1 MPVEIERKEA
11 GTGSVV
17 TLTWDNAEK
26 LNIVHSE
33 GIGALTLAI
42 SELEEDDSLRAIVRR
57 GKGTKAFI
65 GGADINEMAACDPEK
80 AEAFI
85 SRLHG
90 LMKAIRECRVPVI
103 AAIDGY
109 CLGAGMEIAASCD
122 IRISSDE
129 AKFGMPE
136 VKVGI
141 PSVIEA
147 ALLPRLIGWGK
158 ASYLVYT
165 GAIVDA
171 RTARDWGFVERL
183 VTSMSLPEIAAQTA
197 RAIAEAGPVAIRI
210 QKQLLKVWE
219 EEPLEAGIESGI
231 EAFAAAYETGE
242 PQAMMQAFLDAKKAK
257 KGAA

>member
-1 MPVEIERKEA
+1 MPVEAERREV

-17 TLTWDNAEK
+17 TLTWDNAAK
-26 LNIVHSE
+26 LNIVNSE
-33 GIGALTLAI
+33 AIGELTVAI
-42 SELEEDDSLRAIVRR
+42 SELEEDDSLRALVLR
-57 GKGTKAFI
+57 GAGKKAFI
-65 GGADINEMAACDPEK
+65 GGADINEMAACDAEK

-90 LMKAIRECRVPVI
+90 LMKAIRDCRVPVI

-109 CLGAGMEIAASCD
+109 CLGAGMEIAAACD
-122 IRISSDE
+122 IRISSDN

-165 GAIVDA
+165 GATIDA
-171 RTARDWGFVERL
+171 RTARDWGFVERM
-183 VTSMSLPEIAAQTA
+183 VTPESLFDSAAQIG
-197 RAIAEAGPVAIRI
+197 REIAEAGPAAIRI

-242 PQAMMQAFLDAKKAK
+242 PQAMMQAFLAAKK
-257 KGAA
+257 KGAG

>member
-1 MPVEIERKEA
+1 MPVEIDRIES
-11 GTGSVV
+11 GTGSVA
-17 TLTWDNAEK
+17 TLTWDNSAK
-26 LNIVHSE
+26 LNIVNSE
-33 GIGALTLAI
+33 AIGALTVALA
-42 SELEEDDSLRAIVRR
+42 ELDGDEGLRAIVLR
-57 GKGTKAFI
+57 GKGKKAFI
-65 GGADINEMAACDPEK
+65 GGADINEMAACDAES

-90 LMKAIRECRVPVI
+90 LMKTIRDCHVPVI

-109 CLGAGMEIAASCD
+109 CLGAGMEVAAACD

-147 ALLPRLIGWGK
+147 ALLPRLIGWGR
-158 ASYLVYT
+158 ASYLIYT
-165 GAIVDA
+165 GATIDA
-171 RTARDWGFVERL
+171 RTARDWGFVERM
-183 VTSMSLPEIAAQTA
+183 VTSESLFQIAAQVAGEIAA
-197 RAIAEAGPVAIRI
+197 AGPAAIRI

-242 PQAMMQAFLDAKKAK
+242 PQAMMQAFLARK
-257 KGAA
+257 KGTA

>member
-1 MPVEIERKEA
+1 MPVEIGRKER

-17 TLTWDNAEK
+17 TITWDNSKK
-26 LNIVHSE
+26 LNILDSPA
-33 GIGALTLAI
+33 IQALTAAFAG
-42 SELEEDDSLRAIVRR
+42 LEGDDTVRAVILRGA
-57 GKGTKAFI
+57 GKKAFI
-65 GGADINEMAACDPEK
+65 GGADINEMATCDAGS

-85 SRLHG
+85 AGLHG

-109 CLGAGMEIAASCD
+109 CLGAGIEVAAACD
-122 IRISSDE
+122 IRIAGE
-129 AKFGMPE
+129 GAKFGMPE

-158 ASYLVYT
+158 ASYLIYT
-165 GAIVDA
+165 GMTIDV
-171 RTARDWGFVERL
+171 RTARDWGFIERM
-183 VTSMSLPEIAAQTA
+183 VTSDSLFEIAEDVATEIA
-197 RAIAEAGPVAIRI
+197 RAGPAAIRI

-219 EEPLEAGIESGI
+219 EEPLEEGI
-231 EAFAAAYETGE
+231 EAGIQAFSAAYETGE
-242 PQAMMQAFLDAKKAK
+242 PQAMMQNFLAHK

>member
-1 MPVEIERKEA
+1 MPVEIGREER
-11 GTGSVV
+11 GTGCVV
-17 TLTWDNAEK
+17 TITWENSAK
-26 LNIVHSE
+26 INIVGSE
-33 GIGALTLAI
+33 GIEALTGAI
-42 SELEEDDSLRAIVRR
+42 TALEVDDSVRAVILRGA
-57 GKGTKAFI
+57 GHKAFI
-65 GGADINEMAACDPEK
+65 GGADINEMAACDADS

-109 CLGAGMEIAASCD
+109 CLGAGMEVAAACDMRIAG
-122 IRISSDE
+122 E
-129 AKFGMPE
+129 NAKFGMPE

-158 ASYLVYT
+158 ASYLIYT
-165 GAIVDA
+165 GATIDV
-171 RTARDWGFVERL
+171 RTARDWGFIERM
-183 VTSMSLPEIAAQTA
+183 VTSESLFEIADEMASE
-197 RAIAEAGPVAIRI
+197 IAKAGPAAIRI

-219 EEPLEAGIESGI
+219 EESLEEGIEAGI

-242 PQAMMQAFLDAKKAK
+242 PQAMMQAFLASK

>member
-1 MPVEIERKEA
+1 MPVEIGRKEL
-11 GTGSVV
+11 GSGIVV
-17 TLTWDNAEK
+17 TITWDNSQK
-26 LNIVHSE
+26 LNIVNSAAIE
-33 GIGALTLAI
+33 ELTAAVTGLDDDDTVRAVILRGA
-42 SELEEDDSLRAIVRR
+42 
-57 GKGTKAFI
+57 GHKAFI
-65 GGADINEMAACDPEK
+65 GGADINEMAVCDADS

-85 SRLHG
+85 SGLHG

-109 CLGAGMEIAASCD
+109 CLGAGMEVAAACD
-122 IRISSDE
+122 IRIAGE
-129 AKFGMPE
+129 NAKFGMPE

-158 ASYLVYT
+158 ASYLIYT
-165 GAIVDA
+165 GATIDL
-171 RTARDWGFVERL
+171 RTARDWGFIERM
-183 VTSMSLPEIAAQTA
+183 VTSDSLFEIAEDMATE
-197 RAIAEAGPVAIRI
+197 IAKAGPAAIRI

-219 EEPLEAGIESGI
+219 EEPLEEAIEAGI

-242 PQAMMQAFLDAKKAK
+242 PQAMMQAFLAKK